1 MIPHDPRPANI
12 QHQLRNVRRLVL
24 WFFALSTVLLAGLLA
39 FVPIDERVWA
49 TGRVR
54 AAHDTR
60 LFAPEDG
67 ILKSAEV
74 AEGGHVAKGDPVIR
88 LDDTQHRAELQQIEA
103 SLEKARSDLEVQKAR
118 LERTAKL
125 PLPKEFWH
133 LQEEIGVT
141 RERTRQSAVEY
152 DRALQLEKRGLISQQ
167 ETERARLAVEI
178 TRADEMKAQE
188 KAQII
193 EKGYESSILEEAHT
207 EIQAAQA
214 AVRALEIERQL
225 RLESIERCILR
236 APEEGIVTLLN
247 KRRPG
252 ERVQRGEDLV
262 HLAHGGATRVDI
274 FAGENQFH
282 RVRPGQRVLMKS
294 KAFDTLRHGYIEGRV
309 TQVGIEPESNNEDG
323 DGGNPGYR
331 IVATI
336 EHTPLELTIGS
347 TVEARIILQRIP
359 LWKLTLPENLR

>member
-1 MIPHDPRPANI
+1 MISHDPRPANI
-12 QHQLRNVRRLVL
+12 QHQLRKVRHLVL
-24 WFFALSTVLLAGLLA
+24 WLFSFSVVLLAGLLA
-39 FVPIDERVWA
+39 FVPVDESVWA

-54 AAHDTR
+54 AEHDTR

-67 ILKSAEV
+67 ILKSVEV
-74 AEGGHVAKGDPVIR
+74 PEGGHVAKGDPVIR
-88 LDDTQHRAELQQIEA
+88 LDDTQHLAELKQIEA
-103 SLEKARSDLEVQKAR
+103 NLEKTRSDLEVQKAR

-133 LQEEIGVT
+133 LQEELSVT
-141 RERTRQSAVEY
+141 RERTRQSSVEY
-152 DRALQLEKRGLISQQ
+152 ERALDLEKRGLISKQ

-188 KAQII
+188 KAQIV
-193 EKGYESSILEEAHT
+193 EKGFESSILEEAHT
-207 EIQAAQA
+207 EIQAARA

-252 ERVQRGEDLV
+252 ERVQRGENLA
-262 HLAHGGATRVDI
+262 HLAHGDATRVDI

-282 RVRPGQRVLMKS
+282 RILPGQRVLMKS
-294 KAFDTLRHGYIEGRV
+294 KSFDTLRSGYIEGRV
-309 TQVGIEPESNNEDG
+309 TQVGIEPESNNEDDDAG
-323 DGGNPGYR
+323 SPGYR
-331 IVATI
+331 IVAKV
-336 EHTPLELTIGS
+336 EYTPQKLTIGS